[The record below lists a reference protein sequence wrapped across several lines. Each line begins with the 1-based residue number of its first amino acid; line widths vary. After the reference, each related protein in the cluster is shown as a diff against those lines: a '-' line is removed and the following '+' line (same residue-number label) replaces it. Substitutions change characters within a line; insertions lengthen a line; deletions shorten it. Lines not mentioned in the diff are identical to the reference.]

1 MPESSAGI
9 LLHRLGRSEVLL
21 GHMGG
26 PFWSRKDAAAWSIP
40 KGLLLP
46 GEPAAAAAVREFT
59 EELGFAP
66 PQGDLEPLGSVT
78 YSSGKT
84 ITVFALEGDPDLAAF
99 EPGVFETQWPPGSGR
114 MQSFPELDRIAWFG
128 LDEAREKLVKGQRA
142 VLARLAGG

>member
-1 MPESSAGI
+1 
-9 LLHRLGRSEVLL
+9 
-21 GHMGG
+21 MGG

-46 GEPAAAAAVREFT
+46 GESAAAAAVREFT

-99 EPGVFETQWPPGSGR
+99 EPGLFEAQWPPGSGR